1 MTNVFKKIPDGF
13 FKILTSKHRELYLE
27 TIFHIDDLLQG
38 NIYISRSRAID
49 SLQDHYAML
58 GITMK
63 ELSYEDEYEEIKTV
77 RSLAQSVLRQ
87 LEKRG
92 WISVILE
99 DGFVAQ
105 VSFPGYANRFIQ
117 LLRDIDS
124 NETDGYSGYV
134 LATYSSLKTGLDEKG
149 NLLLSLK
156 NAWDSTKGLQRAI
169 QIAYHELTVIYAKIV
184 DELTTSEML
193 SQHFSIYKQEII
205 DQILYPLKT
214 RDSLPR
220 FKNSILNLLTVYSK
234 EENVELMVSQ
244 SLNESY
250 EESEKKIS
258 TYLTDLIEFY
268 RNVNSLIDIV
278 DNKKTEYTEKSI
290 SKIQYRLRSDYQL
303 KDKIDRLIDYVKNEK
318 DTEFF
323 DLANIVS
330 FQLIDS
336 SSLFERRKKRDDI
349 STKARKKVDVSKGKE
364 FSREQYEFFK
374 EIVNHKY
381 SSRKVDQYILSL
393 LKNRKEISTLE
404 YQIITHEDFILTIMG
419 AIRGYEK
426 NSCGYDVAFEQQY
439 IRNGYYKLPKMI
451 FRREELNV

>member
-1 MTNVFKKIPDGF
+1 MTKVFQKIPEDF

-38 NIYISRSRAID
+38 SIYISRSRAVD
-49 SLQDHYAML
+49 SLQDHYALL
-58 GITMK
+58 GISVK
-63 ELSYEDEYEEIKTV
+63 ELTYEDEYEDIKTV

-105 VSFPGYANRFIQ
+105 VSFPSHANRFVQ

-124 NETDGYSGYV
+124 NQTDGYSGYV

-193 SQHFSIYKQEII
+193 SQHFSTYKQEII

-244 SLNESY
+244 SVVESD
-250 EESEKKIS
+250 EESEKQIS

-303 KDKIDRLIDYVKNEK
+303 KDKIDRLIDYVKNEE
-318 DTEFF
+318 DTKFF

-349 STKARKKVDVSKGKE
+349 SNKTRKKIEVFKE
-364 FSREQYEFFK
+364 DFSREQYEFFK

-393 LKNRKEISTLE
+393 LRNREEISTLD
-404 YQIITHEDFILTIMG
+404 YKIITHEDFILTIMG

-426 NSCGYDVAFEQQY
+426 NTCGYDVIFEKQY